1 MHVERPETPE
11 TGRRGSNLRLRLAFA
26 AGALLVGALALEM
39 LTRVVFDRNG
49 MHFGI
54 EMWKYAKQVKRVSA
68 IPAMGHEHAPNRSAI
83 LMGVPVR
90 TNSLGLRD
98 REFSLEKPA
107 GVRRVLVLGDS
118 MTLGWGA
125 REEDSY
131 PKVLERLLN
140 EKGPAHEV
148 INTGVGNYNTAQE
161 VAYFRERGIRL
172 NPDEV
177 VLGFYI
183 NDAEPTPSERAGFIA
198 RHSYFYVLAASGWD
212 AFERRRGWKEG
223 FAAYYRNLYSEAN
236 PGWRQCQDA
245 LRELSG
251 LCRDARI
258 GLRLII
264 IPELHAP
271 GAPYAFRDVHRLV
284 AAAADREGIP
294 VLDLVDA
301 FDGVD
306 PPSLWVSRGDAHP
319 SASAHRIIA
328 NALFKEMTRR
338 EAPDGGAGSAKG
350 Q

>member
-1 MHVERPETPE
+1 
-11 TGRRGSNLRLRLAFA
+11 
-26 AGALLVGALALEM
+26 
-39 LTRVVFDRNG
+39 
-49 MHFGI
+49 
-54 EMWKYAKQVKRVSA
+54 
-68 IPAMGHEHAPNRSAI
+68 
-83 LMGVPVR
+83 
-90 TNSLGLRD
+90 
-98 REFSLEKPA
+98 
-107 GVRRVLVLGDS
+107 
-118 MTLGWGA
+118 
-125 REEDSY
+125 
-131 PKVLERLLN
+131 
-140 EKGPAHEV
+140 
-148 INTGVGNYNTAQE
+148 
-161 VAYFRERGIRL
+161 
-172 NPDEV
+172 
-177 VLGFYI
+177 
-183 NDAEPTPSERAGFIA
+183 
-198 RHSYFYVLAASGWD
+198 VLAASGWD
-212 AFERRRGWKEG
+212 AFERQRGWKEG

-251 LCRDARI
+251 LCRDVRI

-284 AAAADREGIP
+284 TAAADREGIP

-338 EAPDGGAGSAKG
+338 EKPDGGAGSAKG